1 MKFLRLINKFSS
13 IGVSS
18 KLEFLDATKVRI
30 LNQQA
35 FIVIAMCAYFGII
48 AIGNTD
54 FFVPLIAL
62 IATGLI
68 VYLNYLQ
75 KWHLAAF
82 YWTFI
87 YPFLVVTCSYF
98 YGEAL
103 RMDYVYTHF
112 LLSVLFFLHDSKF
125 KYFAIVIIFIAYLLS
140 LYIMNNTIAPYA
152 HDVIW
157 FDKIIMFAV
166 SILCTSNIIIALLKG
181 FNRYYKENV
190 KKQMTLEKLNT
201 DLSEKAASLEKI
213 NVHLQKQVHM
223 ASHDL
228 KTPLRSI
235 SGFTSL
241 LQKESSKE
249 NGSHSQKKIDE
260 YQQHIQENVS
270 NMKEIIEEYMENS
283 KEGVQKK

>member
-1 MKFLRLINKFSS
+1 MKLIRFVDKISS
-13 IGVSS
+13 IGVSDE
-18 KLEFLDATKVRI
+18 LAFLDATKVRT

-35 FIVIAMCAYFGII
+35 IIVIAMCIYFGII
-48 AIGNTD
+48 AIGNSD
-54 FFVPLIAL
+54 FFVPLLAL
-62 IATGLI
+62 VATGII
-68 VYLNYLQ
+68 VFLNYIH
-75 KWHLAAF
+75 KWQLAAF

-112 LLSVLFFLHDSKF
+112 LLSVLFFLHDSKL
-125 KYFAIVIIFIAYLLS
+125 KYFAIVVIFIAFLLS
-140 LYIMNNTIAPYA
+140 LYLMNNTVAPYA
-152 HDVIW
+152 QDVFW

-181 FNRYYKENV
+181 FNRYYEENV
-190 KKQMTLEKLNT
+190 KKQLTLEKLNK
-201 DLSEKAASLEKI
+201 DLSEKASSLEKI
-213 NVHLQKQVHM
+213 NIHLQKQVHM

-249 NGSHSQKKIDE
+249 NGNYSQDKIDE

-270 NMKEIIEEYMENS
+270 TMKEIIEEYMENS
-283 KEGVQKK
+283 KKGVIRK